1 MRVKITYDFT
11 YVNHCNKK
19 GFFVIYPLLMSNATK
34 HDSTVEN
41 QPVKE
46 KAQPK
51 QKTEDWMR

>member
-11 YVNHCNKK
+11 HVNHCNKK
-19 GFFVIYPLLMSNATK
+19 GFFVICPLLMSNATK

-41 QPVKE
+41 HPVEE